1 MKYDELPLLIKPID
15 VSRITGLK
23 ARQVRSLGDTS
34 RLKFVTQDCG
44 YRMYLR
50 ESLKEFV
57 NVKGHEKVPQ

>member
-15 VSRITGLK
+15 VSRISGLK
-23 ARQVRSLGDTS
+23 RRQVRSLGDTS
-34 RLKFVTQDCG
+34 RLKFVPQDCG

-50 ESLKEFV
+50 ESLKEFL